1 MLPPDTKSF
10 VATSRPSIVR
20 VPRKWLA
27 LARGAWIVCALLL
40 LANFVV
46 SIPAYYKLLLTVC
59 TLPNHVPCTNPGQVT
74 PSWQLTPDN
83 AQALAHL
90 HLAVSTYAVF
100 FVTLNVVAKYTC
112 HHGLSLCPRPGCRAT
127 PAG

>member
-1 MLPPDTKSF
+1 MLSPPGTQSQP
-10 VATSRPSIVR
+10 VSSSTPGGHIQG
-20 VPRKWLA
+20 PWLA

-100 FVTLNVVAKYTC
+100 FVTLNVVV
-112 HHGLSLCPRPGCRAT
+112 
-127 PAG
+127 